1 MSLEDLGKMI
11 NDMLAQLNQTA
22 QDHPNLVDQHN
33 NSTGPEENL
42 NSTGSSDK
50 GQSTPPDLS
59 TTTAVEPPK
68 ANTYI
73 PDTTPE

>member
-33 NSTGPEENL
+33 SSTGSTENL

-50 GQSTPPDLS
+50 GQSTPDLS

-73 PDTTPE
+73 PDTTPK